1 MILRPIQKSDYP
13 ALLNIAHES
22 GHGFTSLPIN
32 EELLQ
37 KKITR
42 SEASFEKQTDVPSDE
57 GYLFVLEDSE
67 TGEVVGTSGI
77 EAAVG

>member
-1 MILRPIQKSDYP
+1 MMILRPIQQSDYP

-22 GHGFTSLPIN
+22 GHGFTSLPNN

-37 KKITR
+37 KRIDR
-42 SEASFEKQTDVPSDE
+42 SVGSFAKSTDHPGDE

-67 TGEVVGTSGI
+67 TGEVV
-77 EAAVG
+77 